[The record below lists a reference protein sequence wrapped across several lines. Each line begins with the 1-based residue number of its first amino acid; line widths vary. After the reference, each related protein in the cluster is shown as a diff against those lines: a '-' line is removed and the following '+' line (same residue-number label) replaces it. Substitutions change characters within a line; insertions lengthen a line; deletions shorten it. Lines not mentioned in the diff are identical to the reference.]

1 MASINYAVGNNWG
14 TGFVGNMTVPGGTQ
28 GLHGWTIEFDATF
41 DISNIWGAE
50 IVSHVG
56 NHYVIRNLD
65 WNATVPAGGQ
75 ASFGFQ
81 ATPGASGTAATG
93 LVIDGAAV
101 TPPPPPPPVLPT
113 ISVGDASITE
123 GNSGTAQL
131 AFTVKLSQAA
141 TGPVTV
147 HYSTSDGTAKAG
159 SDYAAGS
166 GTVTFAAG
174 ETSKTINVAITGD
187 SVVEANETFSIA
199 LSSASGAT
207 IAHGSATG
215 TIVNDD
221 VAPPP
226 PAGGAA
232 LDYAV
237 DSNWGSGFTGAMTVT
252 AGGGGLNGWTVAFDA
267 SATITSIWNAQ
278 IVSHVGNHYVV
289 SNAAWNGQVAGGQA
303 VSFGFQATPGSTGTT
318 ASGFTING
326 VAAGHD
332 PVPPPVPPSLSV
344 ADATVT
350 EGNSGT
356 SDLAFTVTLSA
367 AATSPVTVAY
377 ATANGTATAGSDY
390 AASAGTLTFAAGET
404 SKVVHVQ
411 VTGDSV
417 VEANETL
424 TLSLSS
430 PNGATIAHG
439 SATGTI

>member
-81 ATPGASGTAATG
+81 ATPGAGGTAATS

-101 TPPPPPPPVLPT
+101 PPPPPPAVLPT

-159 SDYAAGS
+159 SDYTAGS

-207 IAHGSATG
+207 IAQGSATG

-226 PAGGAA
+226 PPPTGGAA

-252 AGGGGLNGWTVAFDA
+252 AGSGGLNGWTVAFDA
-267 SATITSIWNAQ
+267 SAPS
-278 IVSHVGNHYVV
+278 
-289 SNAAWNGQVAGGQA
+289 
-303 VSFGFQATPGSTGTT
+303 P
-318 ASGFTING
+318 ASGT
-326 VAAGHD
+326 
-332 PVPPPVPPSLSV
+332 PRS
-344 ADATVT
+344 
-350 EGNSGT
+350 
-356 SDLAFTVTLSA
+356 
-367 AATSPVTVAY
+367 
-377 ATANGTATAGSDY
+377 
-390 AASAGTLTFAAGET
+390 
-404 SKVVHVQ
+404 
-411 VTGDSV
+411 
-417 VEANETL
+417 
-424 TLSLSS
+424 
-430 PNGATIAHG
+430 
-439 SATGTI
+439 

>member
-1 MASINYAVGNNWG
+1 
-14 TGFVGNMTVPGGTQ
+14 
-28 GLHGWTIEFDATF
+28 
-41 DISNIWGAE
+41 
-50 IVSHVG
+50 
-56 NHYVIRNLD
+56 
-65 WNATVPAGGQ
+65 
-75 ASFGFQ
+75 
-81 ATPGASGTAATG
+81 
-93 LVIDGAAV
+93 
-101 TPPPPPPPVLPT
+101 
-113 ISVGDASITE
+113 
-123 GNSGTAQL
+123 
-131 AFTVKLSQAA
+131 
-141 TGPVTV
+141 
-147 HYSTSDGTAKAG
+147 
-159 SDYAAGS
+159 
-166 GTVTFAAG
+166 
-174 ETSKTINVAITGD
+174 
-187 SVVEANETFSIA
+187 
-199 LSSASGAT
+199 
-207 IAHGSATG
+207 
-215 TIVNDD
+215 
-221 VAPPP
+221 
-226 PAGGAA
+226 
-232 LDYAV
+232 
-237 DSNWGSGFTGAMTVT
+237 MTVT
-252 AGGGGLNGWTVAFDA
+252 AGSGGLNGWTVAFDA

-303 VSFGFQATPGSTGTT
+303 VSFGFQATPGSAGTT

-424 TLSLSS
+424 TLEPVVAERRHHRARHGDRHHRERRYRAAAHAQHRRFELRRRQRRRAGTWHLHRDAVGCRD
-430 PNGATIAHG
+430 GAGHRALRHCRRHGHRRQRLCRPVRHAHLRARRDAEDDHRG
-439 SATGTI
+439 GDRRFDGRGQ